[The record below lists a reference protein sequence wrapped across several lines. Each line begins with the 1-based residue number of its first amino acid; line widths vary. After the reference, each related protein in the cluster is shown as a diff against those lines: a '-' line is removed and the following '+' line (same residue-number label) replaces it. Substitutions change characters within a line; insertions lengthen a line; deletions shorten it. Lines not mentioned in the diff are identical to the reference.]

1 MPGHWEK
8 FITPAPCRGS
18 LGLQEQGLHS
28 HQWEI
33 QSQSSVPSVSHWTG
47 VEAQAVHWTAPGDL
61 MLVEM
66 VCGLGLS
73 YSVENSEQAKGGI
86 SPKSPVIG
94 ASSWETRDLVVD
106 ILHW

>member
-1 MPGHWEK
+1 MPVL
-8 FITPAPCRGS
+8 P
-18 LGLQEQGLHS
+18 
-28 HQWEI
+28 
-33 QSQSSVPSVSHWTG
+33 G
-47 VEAQAVHWTAPGDL
+47 VEAQAVHCTAPGDL
-61 MLVEM
+61 RLVEM

-73 YSVENSEQAKGGI
+73 YPVENSEQAKGGI